1 MRCAGS
7 CCATAVRMASTP
19 AMKRSMAVAVPS
31 TLGSKSVSSITSSS
45 SNALVCSTRTF
56 AKPSAV
62 QGPITNSK
70 EGTYVSTE
78 IIVDMSQALGGQYA
92 RGMFAKRDMAYGREI
107 LNIPAFLMYI
117 GDEPQREQVLI
128 LTKEVFSKLVLN
140 HPDKK
145 FIEARI
151 LTMASGGFSYFTR
164 ERDVQEF
171 AETVKIPNSFKT
183 GADYLQAGEYGT
195 FDLQKLPLIL
205 DFNRWDVEYR
215 GRKGI
220 CIFPEAQYFNHQCDA
235 NVEISISYSKSKENF
250 VLSARTIKPI
260 QAGEELFINY
270 LPGNTLPLSRLSL
283 ALRKRWGFEC
293 TCVVCKS
300 RAIGAVTVIFV
311 AVCLPFA
318 IFMRSVY
325 VARMDSKQRG
335 L

>member
-1 MRCAGS
+1 M
-7 CCATAVRMASTP
+7 TST
-19 AMKRSMAVAVPS
+19 
-31 TLGSKSVSSITSSS
+31 
-45 SNALVCSTRTF
+45 ALVCSTRGF

-62 QGPITNSK
+62 QGPITNSQ
-70 EGTYVSTE
+70 EGTYVSTD
-78 IIVDMSQALGGQYA
+78 IIVDMSQSLGGQYA
-92 RGMFAKRDMAYGREI
+92 RGMFAKREIAYGREL
-107 LNIPAFLMYI
+107 LNIPAYLMYI
-117 GDEPQREQVLI
+117 GDEPIREQVLI
-128 LTKEVFSKLVLN
+128 LTKKVFTNLVLN

-164 ERDVQEF
+164 ERDVMEF
-171 AETVKIPNSFKT
+171 AESVKVPNSFKT
-183 GADYLQAGEYGT
+183 GADYLQGGEYGT

-205 DFNRWDVEYR
+205 DFNRWEVEYR

-220 CIFPEAQYFNHQCDA
+220 CIFPEAQYFNHQCEA

-250 VLSARTIKPI
+250 VLSARTIKPV